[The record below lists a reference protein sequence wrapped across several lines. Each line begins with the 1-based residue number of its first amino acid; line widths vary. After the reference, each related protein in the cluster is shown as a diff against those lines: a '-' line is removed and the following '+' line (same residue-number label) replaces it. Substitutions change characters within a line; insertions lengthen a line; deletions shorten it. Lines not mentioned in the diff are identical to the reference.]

1 VPNRRTGGEP
11 VAYAVRVTMVTPR
24 ETLVVTRQP
33 KPSFREALS
42 DAFNAA
48 RRRLQDHA
56 RELRG
61 DVKAHAPKDQG
72 WVSQLLTYE
81 GYGFITTP
89 EGRQI
94 YFHRNSVL
102 EPGFDRLTEGME
114 VRFVEEAGETGPQ
127 ASTVA
132 AAGA

>member
-1 VPNRRTGGEP
+1 L
-11 VAYAVRVTMVTPR
+11 M
-24 ETLVVTRQP
+24 VTRQP

-42 DAFNAA
+42 DTFDAA

-61 DVKAHAPKDQG
+61 DVKARAPQDRG
-72 WVSQLLTYE
+72 WVSRLFSYE
-81 GYGFITTP
+81 GYGFITAP
-89 EGRQI
+89 DGREV

-102 EPGFDRLTEGME
+102 EPGFERLAEGME
-114 VRFVEEAGETGPQ
+114 VRFVEEQGETGPQ